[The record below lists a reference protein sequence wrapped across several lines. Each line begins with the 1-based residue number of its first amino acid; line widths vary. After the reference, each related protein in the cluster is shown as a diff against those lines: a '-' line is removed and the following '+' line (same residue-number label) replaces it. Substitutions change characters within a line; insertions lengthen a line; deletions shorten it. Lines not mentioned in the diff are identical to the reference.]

1 MKINLYIDSC
11 SHIKICLDEINHCT
25 FHTQKPHLIPTQEAI
40 IMHHQVINSW
50 ESGNHGLQGY
60 PSLFSG
66 GLFCM
71 RKLKKRRTCDFDF
84 WGFHCLTFLNEAGI
98 LEVQLVE
105 TLVGHTGVLSIPFI
119 WSRRCRERQ

>member
-25 FHTQKPHLIPTQEAI
+25 FHTQKPHLIPTQEAM

-50 ESGNHGLQGY
+50 ESANHGLQGY

-71 RKLKKRRTCDFDF
+71 RKLKKRRTCAFDF
-84 WGFHCLTFLNEAGI
+84 WGFSLFD
-98 LEVQLVE
+98 
-105 TLVGHTGVLSIPFI
+105 LS
-119 WSRRCRERQ
+119 E